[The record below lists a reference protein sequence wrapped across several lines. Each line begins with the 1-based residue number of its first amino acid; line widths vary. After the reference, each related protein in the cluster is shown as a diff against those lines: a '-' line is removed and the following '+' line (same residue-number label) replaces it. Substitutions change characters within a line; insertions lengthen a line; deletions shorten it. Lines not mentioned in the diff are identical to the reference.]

1 MRILLIDDHKLFSKS
16 IQMSLE
22 IYDDFEKVDTVDE
35 ITKLQYPLSDYYDI
49 VLVDINLTTL
59 YEQDGLTL
67 AEEIIAEDSAVK
79 IVMLTGYSKPM
90 YSHRAKEM
98 GARGFIDKSIDIEQ
112 LVFLLKNIDQ
122 GGIVFT
128 TDDMID
134 ILTDRE
140 VAILKLVRQGLS
152 IEEICEQAFVSKRT
166 VSNHLGNI
174 FSKLAVNN
182 RQEAILKA
190 EMLGYFSP
198 D

>member
-1 MRILLIDDHKLFSKS
+1 MKILLIDDHKLFSKS

-22 IYDDFEKVDTVDE
+22 IYDDFEQVDTVDD
-35 ITKLQYPLSDYYDI
+35 ITKLQYPLSYHYDI

-67 AEEIIAEDSAVK
+67 AEEIIAKDPAVK
-79 IVMLTGYSKPM
+79 VVMLTGYAKPM
-90 YSHRAKEM
+90 YSYRAKEM
-98 GARGFIDKSIDIEQ
+98 GAKGFIDKSIDIEQ
-112 LVFLLKNIDQ
+112 LVFLLKSIYQ
-122 GGIVFT
+122 GGTVFT
-128 TDDMID
+128 TDNMVD

-140 VAILKLVRQGLS
+140 IAILKLVRQGLS

-166 VSNHLGNI
+166 VSNHLSNI

>member
-35 ITKLQYPLSDYYDI
+35 ITKLQYPLSDHYDI

-59 YEQDGLTL
+59 YEQ
-67 AEEIIAEDSAVK
+67 IIAEDPAVK

-140 VAILKLVRQGLS
+140 IAILKLVRQGLS